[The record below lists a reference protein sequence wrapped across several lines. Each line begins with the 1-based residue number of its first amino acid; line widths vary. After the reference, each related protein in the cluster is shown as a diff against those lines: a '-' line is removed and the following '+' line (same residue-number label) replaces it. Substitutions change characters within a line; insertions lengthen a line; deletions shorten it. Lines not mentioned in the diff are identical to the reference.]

1 VVTVRFADEGGRTR
15 LTLHQAIFETVSAR
29 DDHVR
34 GWSEAL
40 ERLVEYLMRAQ

>member
-1 VVTVRFADEGGRTR
+1 
-15 LTLHQAIFETVSAR
+15 LHQAIFETVLDR

-40 ERLVEYLMRAQ
+40 EHLDAYLARVPAAGSDR